1 MRAMGLDIANKAT
14 PTGTP
19 AERPVGGM
27 LDGPRLAVGLKKTEP
42 VEEEEGGANTSRMP
56 TFRV

>member
-1 MRAMGLDIANKAT
+1 MRAMGLDMANEAT

-19 AERPVGGM
+19 AEKPGGGM
-27 LDGPRLAVGLKKTEP
+27 LNGPRLAVGLKKTEP
-42 VEEEEGGANTSRMP
+42 VEEEEGGTRMP